1 MNNVLSVNNLSVNFD
16 VQIKKNFFF
25 SSTATLKA
33 VDKVSFNLQA
43 EEIVGIVG
51 ESGCGKST
59 LVKAIMMLSDGHID
73 GDITINGKNVRGLS
87 AKELK
92 EVRKNIQI
100 IFQDPLASLN
110 PKMLIKDIIAEPLK
124 VYYPELSKAE
134 VMSRVFDIME
144 KVGLNKSVA
153 NRYAHEFS
161 GGQCQRIGIARAM
174 ILNPK
179 ILICDE
185 STSALDVSI
194 KAQILNLLKDLKEQF
209 KMSVLFISHDLSVIK
224 YISDR
229 ILVFYLGNL
238 VEVASSDDIY
248 KHPKHPYTKS
258 LISSIP
264 GVKKEGRIILQGD
277 IPSPLD
283 LHLGCPFA
291 GRCFKV
297 QERCRIEKPALEK
310 LSENSA
316 VACFFA
322 DK

>member
-1 MNNVLSVNNLSVNFD
+1 MSNVLSVENLSVNFD
-16 VQIKKNFFF
+16 ISIKKNFFF
-25 SSTATLKA
+25 SSPAALKA
-33 VDKVSFNLQA
+33 VDKVSFNLGE
-43 EEIVGIVG
+43 EEILGIVG

-59 LVKAIMMLSDGHID
+59 LVKAIMMLSDGHIS
-73 GDITINGKNVRGLS
+73 GDIIINGKNVKGLKPS
-87 AKELK
+87 ELK

-134 VMSRVFDIME
+134 VMAKVFDIME
-144 KVGLNKSVA
+144 KVGLNKNAA

-238 VEVASSDDIY
+238 MEIAASEDIY

-264 GVKKEGRIILQGD
+264 GVASKSERIILQGD

-283 LHLGCPFA
+283 LHAGCPFA

-297 QERCRIEKPALEK
+297 QDRCRIEKPVLEK

-316 VACFFA
+316 VACFYH
-322 DK
+322 D